1 MYARLGQLCY
11 ATIMQNY
18 LLTKIRL
25 SWYFIGL
32 LILYLALSFS
42 LDKNTFT
49 GGALTLFSVNSFLY
63 GFYLAPIF
71 SGQKTRIEDL
81 HKTVRNEANA
91 IFAMVLRV
99 KQLPQD
105 LRNKLQAEF
114 DQYLDTC
121 IKQRSIAQGEKEY
134 EDLITYCVTYKGAH
148 QEQIT
153 KLLDQ
158 LVANQQNRTQLSML
172 LSNKVYSHEWIVI
185 IVLFTITI
193 GFIVTIDGGTGV
205 IFKLIGAF
213 LATGLSMLIVML
225 AKFSTLTHKKAKA
238 IWDPYKKLRATHYYR
253 ID

>member
-1 MYARLGQLCY
+1 MR
-11 ATIMQNY
+11 NY

-25 SWYFIGL
+25 SWYFVGL
-32 LILYLALSFS
+32 LAAYLILSS
-42 LDKNTFT
+42 SIDKNTFT
-49 GGALTLFSVNSFLY
+49 SGALTLFSVNSFLY

-71 SGQKTRIEDL
+71 SGQKSRIEDM

-99 KQLPQD
+99 KRLPEN

-121 IKQRSIAQGEKEY
+121 IKQRGIAQGEKEY
-134 EDLITYCVTYKGAH
+134 EDLITYCVAYKGTH
-148 QEQIT
+148 QDEIA

-185 IVLFTITI
+185 FVLFSITI
-193 GFIVTIDGGTGV
+193 GFILTIDGGNGM
-205 IFKLIGAF
+205 IFKLIAAF

-225 AKFSTLTHKKAKA
+225 AKFSTLTHKKATTV
-238 IWDPYKKLRATHYYR
+238 WNPYKKLRATHYYR

>member
-1 MYARLGQLCY
+1 
-11 ATIMQNY
+11 MQNY
-18 LLTKIRL
+18 ILTKVRL

-32 LILYLALSFS
+32 LVIFLVVSFS
-42 LDKNTFT
+42 LNKHTFT
-49 GGALTLFSVNSFLY
+49 SGALTLFSVNSFLY

-71 SGQKTRIEDL
+71 SGQKTRIEDM

-91 IFAMVLRV
+91 IFAMVLRI
-99 KQLPQD
+99 KKMPD
-105 LRNKLQAEF
+105 SLRNKLQAEF

-121 IKQRSIAQGEKEY
+121 IRQRSIAQGEKEY
-134 EDLITYCVTYKGAH
+134 EDLITYCVTYKGTH
-148 QEQIT
+148 QEEVG

-185 IVLFTITI
+185 LVLFSITI
-193 GFIVTIDGGTGV
+193 GFILTIDGGSDVVFT
-205 IFKLIGAF
+205 LIAAF
-213 LATGLSMLIVML
+213 LATGLSMLVVML

-238 IWDPYKKLRATHYYR
+238 IWDPYKKLRATRYYR